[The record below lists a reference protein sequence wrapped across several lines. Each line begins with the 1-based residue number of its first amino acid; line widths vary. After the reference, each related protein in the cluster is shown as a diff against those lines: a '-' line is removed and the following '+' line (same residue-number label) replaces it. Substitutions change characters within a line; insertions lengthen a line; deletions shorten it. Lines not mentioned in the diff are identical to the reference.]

1 MKKVISVVLSVIMML
16 SALSVLAFAADTYTV
31 TFTDMDYAT
40 KYRDD
45 QIGRRGFTLGK
56 DYYFTYKDSSGKTVE
71 VKKDGTQVKV
81 PAGRAFSCFVVLAD
95 YIEPTTLRVIAYPA
109 SSPVASLYDPIDG
122 APYGKY
128 SVDKSSDSS
137 YGIIVKQDMTLSVS
151 EYHLYND
158 GFLYSL
164 KGNKYFDVTRLNDN
178 GKGTIGDK
186 NYEPVL
192 NERLIYWHQDLYF
205 MVTLPAPETD
215 TKHSYNYD
223 TYTVTY
229 TQKLKGEVVKKE
241 VLTPVWTSAD
251 GLQKIYCAK
260 DCYNDI
266 SISINGVVDFTFD
279 MIKEVF
285 EDLKKGN
292 IDMENIGSLNFG
304 AFDLT
309 ALISWI
315 NGLIKL
321 IKNILAG
328 FGVGK

>member
-1 MKKVISVVLSVIMML
+1 MKKVISVVLAVIMML

-56 DYYFTYKDSSGKTVE
+56 DYYFTYTDASGNTVE
-71 VKKDGTQVKV
+71 VKTDGTQVKV
-81 PAGRAFSCFVVLAD
+81 PANRAFSCFVVLAD
-95 YIEPTTLRVIAYPA
+95 YVEPTTLRVMAYP
-109 SSPVASLYDPIDG
+109 SSSSVSSLYDPIDG

-137 YGIIVKQDMTLSVS
+137 FGIIVKEDMTISVS

-164 KGNKYFDVTRLNDN
+164 KGNKYFNVTRLNDN

-186 NYEPVL
+186 NYEAVL
-192 NERLIYWHQDLYF
+192 NERIIYWHQDLYF
-205 MVTLPAPETD
+205 MVTLPSPESD
-215 TKHSYNYD
+215 TKHTYNYD

-229 TQKLKGEVVKKE
+229 TQKLKGNVVKQE
-241 VLTPVWTSAD
+241 VLTPIWTSDD
-251 GLQKIYCAK
+251 GLSKIYCAE
-260 DCYNDI
+260 DCYNNV

-279 MIKEVF
+279 MIKEVLD
-285 EDLKKGN
+285 DLKN
-292 IDMENIGSLNFG
+292 EDIDIENIGSMNFG

-309 ALISWI
+309 SLLAWFNSLM
-315 NGLIKL
+315 KL
-321 IKNILAG
+321 LRNLLAG